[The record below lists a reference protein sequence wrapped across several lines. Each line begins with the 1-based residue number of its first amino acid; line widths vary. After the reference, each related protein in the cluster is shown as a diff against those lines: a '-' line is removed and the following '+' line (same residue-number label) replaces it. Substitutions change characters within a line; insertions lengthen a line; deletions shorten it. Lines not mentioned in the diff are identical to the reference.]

1 MIEKLSK
8 IVKDVGC
15 LLLEWR
21 NSRVFNGTWVGQ
33 QFKAEVDKMA
43 HSALTERLGGITP
56 DIPIISEEDE
66 TSLVGKRPKRYWIID
81 PIDGTASF
89 VNGYNGFVTQVALIE
104 NHRPSMA
111 AIYAPLL
118 ETLYIAEYGK
128 GSFLNGKSLQITHG
142 NEPKVLIDNYHEPR
156 GITYNLYK
164 DLKFSEYIECGSIS
178 LKICKVA
185 DGTADIFFKNVPV
198 RDWDLAAPQLVIEE
212 AGGVMRDSNGTEIKY
227 NGEYTHY
234 GVIAAASDDI
244 CMRIAS
250 WYNNFKRREIG
261 K

>member
-15 LLLEWR
+15 LLIEWR
-21 NSRVFNGTWVGQ
+21 DSRVFNGTWVGQ
-33 QFKAEVDKMA
+33 QFKAEVDQMA
-43 HSALTERLGGITP
+43 HSALTERLGRIAP
-56 DIPIISEEDE
+56 DIPIISEEDK

-111 AIYAPLL
+111 VIYAPLL
-118 ETLYIAEYGK
+118 GLLYTAERGK
-128 GSFLNGKSLQITHG
+128 GSFLNSENLHITPG
-142 NEPKVLIDNYHEPR
+142 REPNILIDNYPEPR

-164 DLKFSEYIECGSIS
+164 ELKLSKYIECGSIS

-185 DGTADIFFKNVPV
+185 DGTADIFLKCNSQRLGSCRAAVGYRGGRR
-198 RDWDLAAPQLVIEE
+198 RDERQ
-212 AGGVMRDSNGTEIKY
+212 
-227 NGEYTHY
+227 
-234 GVIAAASDDI
+234 
-244 CMRIAS
+244 
-250 WYNNFKRREIG
+250 
-261 K
+261 